1 MFHGSFFVGIFRFR
15 HESVKHMEADNA
27 VRINVL
33 FTSVGRRVELLR
45 AYRRA
50 YDALGIDGRIVAT
63 DIDPLAP
70 ALQEADTV
78 YLVPPISDPDYV
90 QSLKQLI
97 VREDIDL
104 VFPLLDHDIP
114 VLAQHREELE
124 DLGAH
129 VPVVSAEAA
138 ALTRDKWETNQFL
151 NSLGIPAPQSWLPD
165 KLPENLPF
173 PLFVKPRSGSAG
185 KNTFKVEDRED
196 LEYALKKVEQPIIQE
211 FISGPEITNDVVC
224 SFNGDV
230 WAVVSRQRIEVRWGE
245 VAKGKT
251 IHDPEI
257 EKSCVSIAKEL
268 NARGP
273 ITVQCIMADEPLFTE
288 INARYGGGH
297 PLSIAAGV
305 PSPTWYLAA
314 ASGMIVEPKA
324 LGSYQTGLYLT
335 RFDDSFFLDESEYG
349 HFSGRSI

>member
-1 MFHGSFFVGIFRFR
+1 MV
-15 HESVKHMEADNA
+15 VKPAC
-27 VRINVL
+27 VNVL

-50 YDALGIDGRIVAT
+50 YDALDLDGSIVAT

-70 ALQEADTV
+70 ALQVADRM
-78 YLVPPISDPDYV
+78 YLVPAIGDPDYV
-90 QSLKQLI
+90 STLKEI
-97 VREDIDL
+97 IRKEKIDF

-114 VLAQHREELE
+114 VLAEYREEFE
-124 DLGAH
+124 SAGAA

-138 ALTRDKWETNQFL
+138 ALTRDKWQTHEFFE
-151 NSLGIPAPQSWLPD
+151 SLGIPSPKSWLPET
-165 KLPENLPF
+165 LPGKGLQW

-185 KNTFKVEDRED
+185 KNTYRVESWED
-196 LEYALKKVEQPIIQE
+196 LRYALGRVNQPIIQE
-211 FISGPEITNDVVC
+211 YISGAEVTNDVVC
-224 SFNGDV
+224 SFDGEV

-257 EKSCVSIAKEL
+257 LKHCVTIAGGLK
-268 NARGP
+268 ARGP
-273 ITVQCIMADEPLFTE
+273 ITVQCIMSDGPKFTE

-305 PSPTWYLAA
+305 PSPTWYLASA
-314 ASGMIVEPKA
+314 AGMIVEPNP
-324 LGSYQTGLYLT
+324 LGTYQSGLYLT
-335 RFDDSFFLDESEYG
+335 RFDDSFFLDEGEYG
-349 HFSGRSI
+349 QLTGRAFRSG